1 MKKIRVCLNL
11 TTGRITDRGF
21 TFGSECVKEYD
32 FDSHDFEWSNGV
44 FRICNELCT
53 VLLLPME
60 KLNYVEVVDEDAETA
75 DT

>member
-11 TTGRITDRGF
+11 TTGRITDRGVM
-21 TFGSECVKEYD
+21 FGSECVKEYD
-32 FDSHDFEWSNGV
+32 FDTHNFEWSNEML
-44 FRICNELCT
+44 RIYNELYT

-60 KLNYVEVVDEDAETA
+60 KLNYLEVVDEDAETA